1 MHLPSSTRR
10 QCTSFLGGRS
20 VKNNGLNISHWSE
33 NMYLFGT
40 EPTEAFACPDATALT
55 ARTLVSMCDANDF
68 IVFLILRVAVNRF
81 MRLGSEIF

>member
-1 MHLPSSTRR
+1 MHSPASTRR

-40 EPTEAFACPDATALT
+40 EPTEAFACSDATALT
-55 ARTLVSMCDANDF
+55 ARTLISMCDANDF
-68 IVFLILRVAVNRF
+68 IVFLILREAVSCF
-81 MRLGSEIF
+81 MSLGGEIF